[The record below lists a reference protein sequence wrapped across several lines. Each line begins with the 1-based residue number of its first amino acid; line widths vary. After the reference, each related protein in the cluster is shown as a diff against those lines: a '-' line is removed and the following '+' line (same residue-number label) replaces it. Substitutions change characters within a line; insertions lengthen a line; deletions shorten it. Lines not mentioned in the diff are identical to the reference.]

1 MLFGGQ
7 QKEKPERSKKSF
19 ERARVPHIVSVKT
32 KKEKKKIFCEKVDDI
47 PMVFNR
53 E

>member
-19 ERARVPHIVSVKT
+19 ERARVPHVVAVKT
-32 KKEKKKIFCEKVDDI
+32 EKKKKNLVFFCQKVDDI
-47 PMVFNR
+47 PMVF
-53 E
+53 